1 MGIVLELAAA
11 LIFIICMCFLL
22 YWGLCWKQG
31 DCAFRIYTGKMTPL
45 TVEQM
50 ELGTVVFSTTVP
62 IRNIGKQNGTLMD
75 VFSRVYLP
83 GEQYNKVDTH
93 ILTMDINSPREDN
106 YWEAVIVP
114 KKETITLQIKLFIT
128 GKSGNILRD
137 LDGIPDI
144 PVDVIYQ
151 AVGRS
156 DWYYAKERIYLTSDE
171 MRMALYNF
179 TAGGRP

>member
-83 GEQYNKVDTH
+83 CEQYNKVDTH

-128 GKSGNILRD
+128 GKSGNI
-137 LDGIPDI
+137 
-144 PVDVIYQ
+144 YQ